1 MTIRVDRGAAR
12 APIVLTVCAITLA
25 ILSGCGIEV
34 DDNYDDV
41 PTQGKV
47 IAVEANQHDGAEEV
61 QVAAA
66 LFIDGKSVKAVG
78 GNLFKAAN
86 GSSEV
91 LLRDRGPVK
100 GSYAASLAIEDLGQG
115 IEISIVHEPLEARD
129 ERWYPIDLMNVDP
142 GPGELVGPVAT
153 AFLPPGVTITGP
165 VALSEYTNLND
176 LVDLTWVDAGE
187 GDTMVLRTTVSCTDG
202 LAVTTYGTEKMLGD
216 DDGIESLMISE
227 FIADLDEISPIL
239 NFIRNEAQAMMQEL
253 LDKLSNGNIDPDYFA
268 RRATVN
274 PVTALCEIGLY
285 LFRTRDGL
293 LNLTFNSGVVRGS
306 SSQLR
311 TIVYRSPMF
320 TAPES

>member
-1 MTIRVDRGAAR
+1 MTIRVNRRVAR
-12 APIVLTVCAITLA
+12 VSIVFALCAITLA
-25 ILSGCGIEV
+25 TLSGCGAEV
-34 DDNYDDV
+34 DDNYDNV
-41 PTQGKV
+41 LPQGKL

-66 LFIDGKSVKAVG
+66 LFIDGKSIKAVG
-78 GNLFKAAN
+78 GDLFKAAN

-91 LLRDRGPVK
+91 LLRDRGPSV
-100 GSYAASLAIEDLGQG
+100 GSYAASMPIDDLDQG

-129 ERWYPIDLMNVDP
+129 ERWYPIDLINVDP

-165 VALSEYTNLND
+165 VALSEYTNLGD

-202 LAVTTYGTEKMLGD
+202 LAVTTYGTENRLGV
-216 DDGIESLMISE
+216 DDGIEVLKISE
-227 FIADLDEISPIL
+227 FIAELDDTSPIL
-239 NFIRNEAQAMMQEL
+239 NFIGNEARAMMQEL

-274 PVTALCEIGLY
+274 PVTSLCEIGLY

-306 SSQLR
+306 TSQLR
-311 TIVYRSPMF
+311 KIIYRSPMY
-320 TAPES
+320 TAP